1 MPATTGSSKSLSLL
15 QRCNDEDEE
24 TAAKDCPAPKPFN
37 VPLYDAQGYK
47 EFVQEAQRGT
57 VADYKPVNG
66 ININV
71 DSKKTTSQYDFGQT
85 SVGADVSGGW
95 FSPWSASGKH
105 TTTSETFSTTAAA
118 SSISVKLTYDDIRA
132 ITIAP
137 GLW

>member
-1 MPATTGSSKSLSLL
+1 MVATSGSSKSLSLL

-47 EFVQEAQRGT
+47 EFVQEAQRAT
-57 VADYKPVNG
+57 DYHPDNG
-66 ININV
+66 IDIRV

-85 SVGADVSGGW
+85 SVGGDVSGGW
-95 FSPWSASGKH
+95 FSPWSVGGKH

-118 SSISVKLTYDDIRA
+118 SSVSVRLTYEDIRA